1 MLSVFLLCLL
11 TGASWQ
17 DLKYGKVSNFWIL
30 SGIVVFFFLRF
41 MVFIRGPS
49 EVRGG
54 FFTDSIVFMFRFVTV
69 SAIFSVLFL
78 FRMMGAGDIKVMALI
93 GAYLGLLEGFLT
105 IFYGLAASAA
115 WSLLFMIHKKIL
127 IQRIQYFIR
136 FMHRFFVTGDISA
149 YYEKSTDSIQ
159 AGFALVPFLWLG
171 LLIRLAEQG
180 GV

>member
-17 DLKYGKVSNFWIL
+17 DLRYGRVSNFWIL
-30 SGIVVFFFLRF
+30 SGIIVFFAFRL

-49 EVRGG
+49 EVEGN
-54 FFTDSIVFMFRFVTV
+54 FLADSIGFIFRFMIVIV
-69 SAIFSVLFL
+69 IFSVLFL
-78 FRMMGAGDIKVMALI
+78 FHMMGAGDIKVMALMS
-93 GAYLGLLEGFLT
+93 GYLGLSEGFRI
-105 IFYGLAASAA
+105 IFYGLAASAV

-127 IQRIQYFIR
+127 IQRIQYFIM
-136 FMHRFFVTGDISA
+136 FMHRFFVTGEISV
-149 YYEKSTDSIQ
+149 YYEKSTDNGK

-171 LLIRLAEQG
+171 FLIRLAEQG